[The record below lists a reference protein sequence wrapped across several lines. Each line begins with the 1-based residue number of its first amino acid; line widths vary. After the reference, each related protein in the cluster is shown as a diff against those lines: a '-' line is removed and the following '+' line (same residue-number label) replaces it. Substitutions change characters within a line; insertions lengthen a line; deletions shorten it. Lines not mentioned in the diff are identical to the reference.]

1 MTQPVIIRVSAI
13 IFTNYQELSFTFGSF
28 CHIYS
33 GLFKFWTFYIYF
45 CIVPI
50 SFSMKL
56 FIQNMV
62 SLRCKMLVRSE
73 LEKLGLKVLSVELGE
88 IQIAEELTESDRQL
102 LSNRLHSSGLELM
115 EDKVAMIIEKIKNI
129 IVEMVHYSDEP
140 IKDNFSDYLS
150 NLMKKDYHQ
159 LSVLFSKTKGIT
171 IEHFIIIHRIER
183 VKELIIYDE
192 LTISEI
198 AWKLNYSSVSHLS
211 SQFKKVTGLSPTEFK
226 NLLSRRRNTLESL

>member
-1 MTQPVIIRVSAI
+1 
-13 IFTNYQELSFTFGSF
+13 
-28 CHIYS
+28 
-33 GLFKFWTFYIYF
+33 
-45 CIVPI
+45 
-50 SFSMKL
+50 MKL

>member
-1 MTQPVIIRVSAI
+1 
-13 IFTNYQELSFTFGSF
+13 
-28 CHIYS
+28 
-33 GLFKFWTFYIYF
+33 
-45 CIVPI
+45 
-50 SFSMKL
+50 MKL

-73 LEKLGLKVLSVELGE
+73 LEKLGLKVLTVELGE
-88 IQIAEELTESDRQL
+88 VQIAEELTESDRQVL
-102 LSNRLHSSGLELM
+102 NDRLRLSGLELM

-140 IKDNFSDYLS
+140 LKENFSDYLS